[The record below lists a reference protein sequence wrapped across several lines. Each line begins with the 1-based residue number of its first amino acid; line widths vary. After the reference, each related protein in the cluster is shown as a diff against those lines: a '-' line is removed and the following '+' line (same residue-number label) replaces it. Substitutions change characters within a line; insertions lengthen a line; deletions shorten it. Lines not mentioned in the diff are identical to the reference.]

1 MAKAVL
7 MMLLAVVSVSAA
19 AQWVQIGGNESATAY
34 ADRTTSE
41 KASNLV
47 RMWDLLD
54 FKTVQ
59 ARPYGTPY
67 LSQKTLQEYDCKEE
81 RARILDVLRY
91 AENMGSGEVARVDS
105 DSDEWKS
112 VRAGSTLAV
121 LREFACGN
129 R

>member
-7 MMLLAVVSVSAA
+7 MMLLAVVSISAA
-19 AQWVQIGGNESATAY
+19 AEWVQIGGNESATAY
-34 ADRTTSE
+34 ADRATIE

-54 FKTVQ
+54 FKAVQ

-67 LSQKTLQEYDCKEE
+67 LSQKTLQEYDCKEA

-112 VRAGSTLAV
+112 VRAGSTVAV